1 MKDNFSETPSSS
13 SETENLRSL
22 KMFEKWKST
31 VDKISFIEKIRHKI
45 SYIAWRQHKRLV
57 TLYSKKTLRGMKRDP
72 EFIKKDFKVGVLS
85 PVALKLLRNCVERSP
100 TVSRNNNDL
109 IPGYSFDKYDYML
122 DREWRDSFRFLDLAV
137 KGVPALGHRDF
148 PEINLRFYVM
158 REVDGEM
165 RRGVVFLREVTPRR
179 IVEWVAR
186 SVYNE
191 PYETLPMRSAVS
203 AARTEYELHQSNEW
217 QGIAAEPSS
226 DWQEPEAMEEFFI
239 EHYWGYNTQADGRTM
254 EYEVTHPKWQTRSV
268 DLTRFDLDLKS
279 LYDAEWAEALAGQPD
294 SIVLADG
301 SEVTVFSGARI

>member
-1 MKDNFSETPSSS
+1 MPSSFL
-13 SETENLRSL
+13 TA
-22 KMFEKWKST
+22 
-31 VDKISFIEKIRHKI
+31 V
-45 SYIAWRQHKRLV
+45 WR
-57 TLYSKKTLRGMKRDP
+57 
-72 EFIKKDFKVGVLS
+72 
-85 PVALKLLRNCVERSP
+85 
-100 TVSRNNNDL
+100 DL
-109 IPGYSFDKYDYML
+109 ILLNWRVDPALLQPHVPVGTDLDPW
-122 DREWRDSFRFLDLAV
+122 DREHWVSLVSFRFLDLAV

-148 PEINLRFYVM
+148 PEINLRFYVR

-217 QGIAAEPSS
+217 QGIAAEPNS

-239 EHYWGYNTQADGRTM
+239 EHYWGYNTQADGKTM
-254 EYEVTHPKWQTRSV
+254 EYEVTHPKWQTRSAG
-268 DLTRFDLDLKS
+268 LTRFDLDLKS
-279 LYDAEWAEALAGQPD
+279 LYGVEWVEALAGQPD